1 MKGDNYSLA
10 RELISQGFSYPEVF
24 RFLVKNAGLDY
35 ESAIHVIRVLD
46 VNKQERFKQSQ

>member
-10 RELISQGFSYPEVF
+10 RELVKQGFTYPEVF

-35 ESAIHVIRVLD
+35 DSAIHVIRVLD
-46 VNKQERFKQSQ
+46 INDKKKFSQA